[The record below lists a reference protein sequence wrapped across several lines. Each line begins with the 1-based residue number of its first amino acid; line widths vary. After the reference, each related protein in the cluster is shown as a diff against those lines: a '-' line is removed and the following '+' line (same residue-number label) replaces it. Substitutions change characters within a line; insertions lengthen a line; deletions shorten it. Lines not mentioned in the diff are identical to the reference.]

1 MIKPLLTSCSIIFAL
16 FFSTSFANAENLFS
30 TAIKVNDRSITVYEL
45 RQRSLFLK
53 LLNVPGDPDLIA
65 KEQLIDDRLKLS
77 AAKTIGV
84 ELTEAEIKLGME
96 EFAARGKLDLP
107 NFVKQLKALGISE
120 TTLRDFVKSGL
131 LWRAVVQTKFG
142 AQSQVP
148 DAQLERSTNI
158 EGSGGGIR
166 VLLSEII
173 LQVLPG
179 QEQKAQDLADE
190 LSKITSAKAF
200 SDAAR
205 RYSVAPTSASGG
217 HIKWQ
222 ALEKLPAVV
231 QPLIFGLA
239 PGDVTDPLPIP
250 NGLALFQLRA
260 VEETGVD
267 RANKAIIDYL
277 TYKFPAGDSAMQMK
291 LQVDIKHCDDLYAL
305 AADHP
310 NHVFN
315 RNSSALAKMKF
326 DIRSVVARLDR
337 QEKEFLSIADQTL
350 MVMVCGRN
358 TLAQNSTTD
367 LEKIRFGLR
376 NKRLA
381 GYAEGYLENLRQDA
395 RIIEK

>member
-1 MIKPLLTSCSIIFAL
+1 MIKPLLMSCSIIFAL
-16 FFSTSFANAENLFS
+16 LFSASFANAENLFS

-190 LSKITSAKAF
+190 LSKITSTKAF

-222 ALEKLPAVV
+222 ALGKLPAVV

-277 TYKFPAGDSAMQMK
+277 TYGFPAGDSAMQME
-291 LQVDIKHCDDLYAL
+291 LQVGIKHCDDLYAL

-315 RNSSALAKMKF
+315 RNSSALAKIKS

-337 QEKEFLSIADQTL
+337 QEKEFLSIGDQIL

-358 TLAQNSTTD
+358 TLAQNSATD

>member
-131 LWRAVVQTKFG
+131 LWRAVVQTKCG

-291 LQVDIKHCDDLYAL
+291 LQVGIKHCDDLYAL

-315 RNSSALAKMKF
+315 RNSSTLAKIKS

>member
-1 MIKPLLTSCSIIFAL
+1 MIKPILTSCSVILAL
-16 FFSTSFANAENLFS
+16 FCGANVAAAENLFS
-30 TAIKVNDRSITVYEL
+30 TAIKVNDRSITHYEL

-53 LLNVPGDPDLIA
+53 LLNVPGDPNALA
-65 KEQLIDDRLKLS
+65 KEQLIDDRLKSS
-77 AAKTIGV
+77 AAKSMAI
-84 ELTEAEIKLGME
+84 ELSEAEITRGME

-107 NFVKQLKALGISE
+107 AFLKQLKAQGISDV
-120 TTLRDFVKSGL
+120 TLRDFVKSGL

-179 QEQKAQDLADE
+179 QEQKAKELADE
-190 LSKITSAKAF
+190 LSNITSTKAF

-205 RYSVAPTSASGG
+205 RYSVAPTNTSGG

-239 PGDVTDPLPIP
+239 PGDVTEPLPIP

-260 VEETGVD
+260 VEEISTD
-267 RANKAIIDYL
+267 QSKKAVIDYL
-277 TYKFPAGDSAMQMK
+277 TYRFPTGELETQTE
-291 LQVDIKHCDDLYAL
+291 LQVDVRHCDDLYAF
-305 AADHP
+305 AAAHP
-310 NHVFN
+310 NHSFD
-315 RNSSALAKMKF
+315 RSSGTLEKIGS
-326 DIRSVVARLDR
+326 DIRQVVARLDR
-337 QEKEFLSIADQTL
+337 QEKEFLSLGDQTL

-358 TLAQNSTTD
+358 TFSQDPATD

>member
-1 MIKPLLTSCSIIFAL
+1 
-16 FFSTSFANAENLFS
+16 
-30 TAIKVNDRSITVYEL
+30 
-45 RQRSLFLK
+45 
-53 LLNVPGDPDLIA
+53 
-65 KEQLIDDRLKLS
+65 
-77 AAKTIGV
+77 
-84 ELTEAEIKLGME
+84 
-96 EFAARGKLDLP
+96 
-107 NFVKQLKALGISE
+107 
-120 TTLRDFVKSGL
+120 TLRDFVKSGL

-190 LSKITSAKAF
+190 LSKITSTKAF

-291 LQVDIKHCDDLYAL
+291 LQVGIKHCDDLYAL

-315 RNSSALAKMKF
+315 RNSSALVKIKS

-358 TLAQNSTTD
+358 TLAQNSATD

>member
-1 MIKPLLTSCSIIFAL
+1 MIKPLLMSCSIIFAL
-16 FFSTSFANAENLFS
+16 FFSASFSNAENLFS

-173 LQVLPG
+173 LQVLPR

-190 LSKITSAKAF
+190 LSKITSTKAF

-222 ALEKLPAVV
+222 ALGKLPAVV

-277 TYKFPAGDSAMQMK
+277 TYGFPAGNSAMQME
-291 LQVDIKHCDDLYAL
+291 LQVGIKHCDDLYAL

-315 RNSSALAKMKF
+315 RNSSALAKIKS

-337 QEKEFLSIADQTL
+337 QEKEFLSIGDQIL

-358 TLAQNSTTD
+358 TLAQNSATD

>member
-277 TYKFPAGDSAMQMK
+277 TYGFPAGDSAMQMK
-291 LQVDIKHCDDLYAL
+291 LQVGIKHCDDLYAL

-315 RNSSALAKMKF
+315 RNSSTLAKIKS

>member
-1 MIKPLLTSCSIIFAL
+1 MIKPLLMSCSIIFAL
-16 FFSTSFANAENLFS
+16 FFSASFANAENLFS

-190 LSKITSAKAF
+190 LSKITSTKAF

-291 LQVDIKHCDDLYAL
+291 LQVGIKHCDDLYAL
-305 AADHP
+305 ATDHP

-315 RNSSALAKMKF
+315 RNSSALVKIKS

-358 TLAQNSTTD
+358 TLAQNSATD